1 MQGISAKRLNKFV
14 RKVGDDSHR
23 VGVLWADA
31 SAVVVTYV
39 LFLWRFVEFGIR
51 LQKPVAYRVSALMAQ
66 QIHLWDEPNAG
77 VVTGALYGLCVIKG
91 DGVLGH
97 TSRMRRELVF
107 VSHEQDNGIDAGR
120 F

>member
-1 MQGISAKRLNKFV
+1 MHGISAKRLNKFV
-14 RKVGDDSHR
+14 REVGDDSHR

-77 VVTGALYGLCVIKG
+77 VVTGALYCLCVIKG
-91 DGVLGH
+91 DGVLCH